1 MTPVDMMALAAGVA
15 LSFQFRPIVG
25 AYPYAVPPPSVM
37 LVIVVAWFFWIANT
51 AVSTVAAARVVRYRR
66 GPRPAEWLAV
76 MTTLA
81 GVLAMGPGLPVDRAI
96 DALPAAMAETLVAMA
111 AWRWVMAG
119 LMLGGIAAGFGLLR
133 AGRSVLPPWAKAASV
148 AALAY
153 LTLAGPIEVVR
164 IHGPDLL
171 APSGGFGPGNGWL
184 FFWLACQWASA
195 VPTGLMFGVPAV
207 AALMERIARRSWR
220 WDEWAGVTAPMMV
233 ALPLA
238 SLYRGSF
245 SPPSFWWGV
254 ERALVAAWFLG
265 LGLLSRFLI
274 VKFGPAWSRWLGDQ
288 AGESGSNSS
297 EASPANTR

>member
-1 MTPVDMMALAAGVA
+1 MTPVDAMALAAGVA
-15 LSFQFRPIVG
+15 LSFQVRPIVG

-96 DALPAAMAETLVAMA
+96 DALPAAMAEMLVAMA

-133 AGRSVLPPWAKAASV
+133 AGRSVLPPWARSAGV

-184 FFWLACQWASA
+184 FFWLACQWAS
-195 VPTGLMFGVPAV
+195 VLPMGLT
-207 AALMERIARRSWR
+207 LRSI
-220 WDEWAGVTAPMMV
+220 T
-233 ALPLA
+233 
-238 SLYRGSF
+238 
-245 SPPSFWWGV
+245 
-254 ERALVAAWFLG
+254 
-265 LGLLSRFLI
+265 
-274 VKFGPAWSRWLGDQ
+274 
-288 AGESGSNSS
+288 
-297 EASPANTR
+297 PANPY